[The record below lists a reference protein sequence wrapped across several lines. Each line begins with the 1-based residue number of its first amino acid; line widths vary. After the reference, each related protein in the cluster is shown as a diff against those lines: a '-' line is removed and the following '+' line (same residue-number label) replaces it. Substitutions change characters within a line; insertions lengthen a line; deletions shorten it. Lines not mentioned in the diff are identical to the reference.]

1 MFIFSFFNV
10 VLYVYFIIYQTLVG
24 EGLRLCPWII
34 KAVFL
39 ILAPLTAIL
48 CQKFSFFPILTHVD
62 FENMSLFLNQS
73 LSKGKTL
80 NLQSIKGKT
89 NISFLIFL
97 LFPYLLLLLLQSK
110 TQNSSYRLN
119 HGCKM

>member
-10 VLYVYFIIYQTLVG
+10 VVYVYFIIYQTPIG

-39 ILAPLTAIL
+39 ILTPLIVIPY
-48 CQKFSFFPILTHVD
+48 QKFSFFPMLTYVD
-62 FENMSLFLNQS
+62 YEKMSPFLNQS

-89 NISFLIFL
+89 NISFLIIL
-97 LFPYLLLLLLQSK
+97 LFPL
-110 TQNSSYRLN
+110 SSSSSSSTRNPELFS
-119 HGCKM
+119 